1 MASSSQVHTLHD
13 NRNSDVSEKAEGV
26 KKFAGT
32 GADLQ
37 VDDFKLP
44 PAQTPPPEPPR
55 PLSNEEWKEDHPNPS
70 KEDIASRKEEW
81 DTRQIWV
88 KYTEERN
95 AVEETGSKLFIPN
108 DTIFDN
114 NDYLNQDEAIVDWVD
129 EMALVMRTEAD
140 VAKRSAAHTCR
151 SYIFIEYSLHC

>member
-1 MASSSQVHTLHD
+1 MANSSQVHTLHD
-13 NRNSDVSEKAEGV
+13 NRNPDVSEKAEGV

-32 GADLQ
+32 GAGFQ
-37 VDDFKLP
+37 VGDFKLP

-55 PLSNEEWKEDHPNPS
+55 PSSNEEWKKNHPNPS
-70 KEDIASRKEEW
+70 EEDIALRKKER

-88 KYTEERN
+88 NYAKEKDE
-95 AVEETGSKLFIPN
+95 VEEYGSKLFTTK

-114 NDYLNQDEAIVDWVD
+114 SDYLNQDEAIRDWVD
-129 EMALVMRTEAD
+129 EMALVMRTQAD
-140 VAKRSAAHTCR
+140 AEKRSAAHTCR